1 MVFGKFIYN
10 FPDYVRIMKLV
21 NEKKNGNDMDM
32 VMRAAGDRITAVPK
46 ERDVLP
52 CLPIL

>member
-10 FPDYVRIMKLV
+10 FPDYVRIMKLI
-21 NEKKNGNDMDM
+21 NEKKSVDDMDRL
-32 VMRAAGDRITAVPK
+32 MRATGDRITAVPK